1 MDDTLPKIELDGGK
15 IYAQNKCWED
25 ICHAILEA
33 HHLIYVVGWSV
44 YHPVK
49 LVREPTR
56 PLPNGGDLT
65 LGEMLKF
72 KTQEG
77 VRVVL
82 LIWDD
87 KTSHDKF
94 YLKTVHLTNPF
105 IM

>member
-1 MDDTLPKIELDGGK
+1 MDDTLPQIELEGGK
-15 IYAQNKCWED
+15 IYEQNKCWED

-56 PLPNGGDLT
+56 PLPNGGELT

-94 YLKTVHLTNPF
+94 YLKTVRITNLLF
-105 IM
+105 L